1 MNIKTE
7 ISVVSTEFLV
17 KPARKVFSTFTKSDT
32 DASLNKNKRFFQY
45 VVQKK
50 EQTYLEKC
58 SFRQRISQ
66 SKDA

>member
-32 DASLNKNKRFFQY
+32 DASLNKNKRFFNMSF
-45 VVQKK
+45 KK
-50 EQTYLEKC
+50 KNRLILKNAVSGKE
-58 SFRQRISQ
+58 
-66 SKDA
+66 